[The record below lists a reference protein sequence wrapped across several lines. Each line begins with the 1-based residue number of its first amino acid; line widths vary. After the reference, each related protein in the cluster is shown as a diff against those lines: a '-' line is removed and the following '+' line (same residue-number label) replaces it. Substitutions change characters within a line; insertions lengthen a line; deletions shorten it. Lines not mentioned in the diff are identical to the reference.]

1 MSDEKAVSIE
11 SVNSSSPRL
20 EAVSVLVVDG
30 DSACLAILSRMLY
43 NLGYKVMTAKRAYDA
58 LSIAQ
63 KKEDELHLV
72 LTEAHLPDMDK
83 YELLE
88 KMKAVSKV
96 PVVIMS
102 DDDDENAMLGG
113 LFKGAVFYFVKP
125 LTINSLKNL
134 WQFAVIKNRNHVVID
149 LTEEES
155 SVYGESQ
162 QENTSNEGLESE
174 SFKTRDRW
182 LKRKNPEG
190 TYKDEETENSDST
203 SQKKPK
209 LVWTNELH
217 KSFLQA
223 VRLLGVDS
231 AHPQNI
237 LQHMNVPGLRKE
249 NVSSHLQKYRLTLKR
264 EQEAIMKAR
273 ARGPKKSHFPSHQS
287 SSTLNFRGGCSQT
300 SNQYSTSTAYQPKR
314 RSHVQDLSSYMS
326 RPSPAGSVCF
336 PSQVYSSGHPT
347 LSKESSF
354 PSMPYH
360 SNYKNGQPTLNNQ
373 LDYTNYHNT
382 NQIGNRITGNKEL
395 AGFRQVGSFVRY
407 SNFDGNKN
415 FSTFGDHGH
424 SNLVDFPIF
433 LHNSTQQEEQQQQQ
447 LQPPVLFSP
456 PLQMPAPLPQPQEQQ
471 ENDIL
476 GQERQLQPQF
486 LPSPPLQMPSSSP
499 LPAAAEQQGEQDD
512 IFGLEKQLMLS
523 PQWHMPSMPSMPS
536 MPAAPTAHEQEK
548 DDMFGIES
556 EETDDLFDIA
566 KGTTQHFNDVDFDDL
581 W

>member
-134 WQFAVIKNRNHVVID
+134 WQFAFIKNRNHVVID

-174 SFKTRDRW
+174 SFMTRDRW

-217 KSFLQA
+217 KRFLQA

-231 AHPQNI
+231 AHPKNI

-249 NVSSHLQKYRLTLKR
+249 NVSSHLQKYRLSLKQ

-273 ARGPKKSHFPSHQS
+273 ARGPKKSFPITPIFINIKFS
-287 SSTLNFRGGCSQT
+287 RRRSQT
-300 SNQYSTSTAYQPKR
+300 SNRYSTSTAYQPKR
-314 RSHVQDLSSYMS
+314 RSHVQDLSSHM
-326 RPSPAGSVCF
+326 
-336 PSQVYSSGHPT
+336 
-347 LSKESSF
+347 
-354 PSMPYH
+354 
-360 SNYKNGQPTLNNQ
+360 
-373 LDYTNYHNT
+373 
-382 NQIGNRITGNKEL
+382 ITSNKEL

-407 SNFDGNKN
+407 RNFDGNKN

-424 SNLVDFPIF
+424 SYLVDFPIF
-433 LHNSTQQEEQQQQQ
+433 LHNSTQQEATAAATSTTGS
-447 LQPPVLFSP
+447 VFTTIASAFS
-456 PLQMPAPLPQPQEQQ
+456 AAQPQEQQ

-476 GQERQLQPQF
+476 GQEATSTTVSAITTIANAFIITSAP
-486 LPSPPLQMPSSSP
+486 
-499 LPAAAEQQGEQDD
+499 AAEQQGEQDD

-523 PQWHMPSMPSMPS
+523 PQWHMPSMPSMP
-536 MPAAPTAHEQEK
+536 AAPTAHEQEK
-548 DDMFGIES
+548 DDILGIES

-566 KGTTQHFNDVDFDDL
+566 KGTTQHFNDIDFDDL